1 MRNGNGTQ
9 NNIQMSTW
17 MRILLY
23 YAQTG
28 WKVNTFYV
36 DNETTRAIQES
47 I

>member
-9 NNIQMSTW
+9 NNIELSTW

-28 WKVNTFYV
+28 SKFTIFYV
-36 DNETTRAIQES
+36 DNKTTRAIEES